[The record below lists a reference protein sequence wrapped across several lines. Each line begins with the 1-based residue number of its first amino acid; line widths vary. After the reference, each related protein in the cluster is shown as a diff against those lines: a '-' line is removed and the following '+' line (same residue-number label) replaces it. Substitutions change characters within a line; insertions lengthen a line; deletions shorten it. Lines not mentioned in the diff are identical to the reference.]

1 MKKSNRT
8 LLISA
13 LSAASLI
20 AVAGALNAQT
30 PADASPP
37 AAVDA
42 AVVESTRGI
51 AGQLLNQLGAKL
63 KAAISTDGPMAAVS
77 VCKEAAPSIA
87 RSLSAEHGVQRPR
100 RHRPLKGLQQVCDAG
115 GLNGLEVVHEGGVDR
130 RKEALAQ
137 FDTRL
142 AQGEKPA
149 NLEFWQVVETASGKR
164 ELHYAKAIMVQ
175 PQCLACHGQ
184 AQDISAPMAEKIKQ
198 EYPDDQATGYSAGKL
213 RGAVVITKPL

>member
-20 AVAGALNAQT
+20 AVAGALHAQT

-63 KAAISTDGPMAAVS
+63 KAAMSTDGPMAAVS

-87 RSLSAEHGVQRPR
+87 RSLSAEHGVQMTRVGTR
-100 RHRPLKGLQQVCDAG
+100 VRNSQM
-115 GLNGLEVVHEGGVDR
+115 GVPNAWQ
-130 RKEALAQ
+130 KEALAQ

-184 AQDISAPMAEKIKQ
+184 TQDISAPMAEKIKQ

>member
-20 AVAGALNAQT
+20 AVAGALHAQT

-37 AAVDA
+37 AVVDA

-63 KAAISTDGPMAAVS
+63 KAAMSTDGPMAAVS

-87 RSLSAEHGVQRPR
+87 RSLSAEHGVQMTRVGTR
-100 RHRPLKGLQQVCDAG
+100 VRNSQM
-115 GLNGLEVVHEGGVDR
+115 GVPNAWQ
-130 RKEALAQ
+130 KEALAQ
-137 FDTRL
+137 FETRL

-149 NLEFWQVVETASGKR
+149 NLEFWQVVETTSGKR

>member
-63 KAAISTDGPMAAVS
+63 KAAMSTDGPMAAVS

-87 RSLSAEHGVQRPR
+87 RSLSAEHGVQMTRVGTR
-100 RHRPLKGLQQVCDAG
+100 VRNSQM
-115 GLNGLEVVHEGGVDR
+115 GVPNAWQ
-130 RKEALAQ
+130 KEALAQ

-164 ELHYAKAIMVQ
+164 ELHDAKAIMVQ

>member
-1 MKKSNRT
+1 MTRVGTRVRNSQMG
-8 LLISA
+8 
-13 LSAASLI
+13 
-20 AVAGALNAQT
+20 VPNAWQ
-30 PADASPP
+30 
-37 AAVDA
+37 
-42 AVVESTRGI
+42 
-51 AGQLLNQLGAKL
+51 
-63 KAAISTDGPMAAVS
+63 
-77 VCKEAAPSIA
+77 
-87 RSLSAEHGVQRPR
+87 
-100 RHRPLKGLQQVCDAG
+100 
-115 GLNGLEVVHEGGVDR
+115 
-130 RKEALAQ
+130 KEALAQ

-149 NLEFWQVVETASGKR
+149 NLEFWQVVETTSGKR

>member
-20 AVAGALNAQT
+20 AVAGALHAQT

-63 KAAISTDGPMAAVS
+63 KAAMSTDGPMAAVS

-87 RSLSAEHGVQRPR
+87 RSLSAEHGVQMTRVGTR
-100 RHRPLKGLQQVCDAG
+100 VRNSQM
-115 GLNGLEVVHEGGVDR
+115 GVPNAWQ
-130 RKEALAQ
+130 KEALAQ

-175 PQCLACHGQ
+175 PQSLCRRDHQTIIKICH
-184 AQDISAPMAEKIKQ
+184 
-198 EYPDDQATGYSAGKL
+198 AGIQHVSVMSEKL
-213 RGAVVITKPL
+213 RILRISVSAKHHGKRRRPTGRHRAQGIYFVHQ